1 MPFIDSKIT
10 VALEEKQKEA
20 VKAKLGEAVSL
31 LGKTENFLMV
41 GFKDNYDLYLGGDK
55 LERGAFV
62 SVSVYGRIDSE
73 ASGKMTGRICEILQ
87 DELGIPASNVYV
99 SYQGIADWGWNGR
112 NF

>member
-20 VKAKLGEAVSL
+20 IKAKLGEAVSII
-31 LGKTENFLMV
+31 GKTENFLMV
-41 GFKDNYDLYLGGDK
+41 GFEDKYDLYLGGNK

-62 SVSVYGRIDSE
+62 SVRVYGQIDSA
-73 ASGKMTGRICEILQ
+73 ASEKMTGRICDILQ
-87 DELGIPASNVYV
+87 EELGISESNVYV
-99 SYQGIADWGWNGR
+99 TYQGIADWGWNGR